1 MMQISEVI
9 KEFSKNKIVFIVTHD
24 KELID
29 NAGNKLFEISD
40 GEIYGFSERR

>member
-1 MMQISEVI
+1 MLEISEII
-9 KEFSKNKIVFIVTHD
+9 KKFSKGKIVFIVTHD

-29 NAGNKLFEISD
+29 NACNKLFEISD